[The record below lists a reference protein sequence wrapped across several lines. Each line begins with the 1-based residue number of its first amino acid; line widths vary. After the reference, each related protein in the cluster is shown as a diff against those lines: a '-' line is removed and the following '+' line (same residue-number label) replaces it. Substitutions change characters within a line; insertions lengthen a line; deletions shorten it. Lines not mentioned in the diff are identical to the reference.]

1 VELVAIIVSS
11 SGIFRMNQGGQYSDL
26 PVARVNCHFSNQPSW
41 GAVFT
46 NSLQLVGNPESVSQ
60 VRTEKSGSVRGC
72 QVAGCMMTRA

>member
-46 NSLQLVGNPESVSQ
+46 NSLQLVGHPD
-60 VRTEKSGSVRGC
+60 SGPDRYREVILR
-72 QVAGCMMTRA
+72 QLTFRVARHSTAMK